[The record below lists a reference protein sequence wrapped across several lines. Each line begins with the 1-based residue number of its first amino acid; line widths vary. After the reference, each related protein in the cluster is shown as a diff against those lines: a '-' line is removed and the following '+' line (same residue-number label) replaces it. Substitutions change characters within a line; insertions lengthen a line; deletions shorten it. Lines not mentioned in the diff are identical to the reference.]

1 MNSLLNEEQH
11 IWKQLV
17 KYHFTKDQLRWSL
30 RMISIDFN
38 NQFEQI
44 NTNKTI
50 TTTNDK
56 QKSTKMNINI
66 EIDQNS
72 DPIIDQND
80 DNDQK
85 IIIDWERLFHLLR
98 K

>member
-30 RMISIDFN
+30 RMIAAENSFDPTSKHKSIPV
-38 NQFEQI
+38 
-44 NTNKTI
+44 
-50 TTTNDK
+50 
-56 QKSTKMNINI
+56 NI
-66 EIDQNS
+66 EIDQNA
-72 DPIIDQND
+72 DPIIDQNG
-80 DNDQK
+80 NK
-85 IIIDWERLFHLLR
+85 PILHWERLFHLLR

>member
-1 MNSLLNEEQH
+1 MKRSAQACQRMNSLLNEEQH

-44 NTNKTI
+44 NTNKT
-50 TTTNDK
+50 TNDK
-56 QKSTKMNINI
+56 PKSTKMNINI
-66 EIDQNS
+66 EIDQFFSSLCS
-72 DPIIDQND
+72 D
-80 DNDQK
+80 
-85 IIIDWERLFHLLR
+85 
-98 K
+98 